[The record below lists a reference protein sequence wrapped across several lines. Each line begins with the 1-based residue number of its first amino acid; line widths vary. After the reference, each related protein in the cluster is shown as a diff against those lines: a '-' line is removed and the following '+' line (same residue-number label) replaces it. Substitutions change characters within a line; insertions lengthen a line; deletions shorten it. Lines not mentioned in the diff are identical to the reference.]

1 MENNGQIS
9 ASNAQRD
16 SSSSTHSAGGSGGLN
31 LLMFSGSA
39 HYNYDNTQTN
49 ENENSVQA
57 SSGWSNARSSSA
69 SNSHTINTNFC
80 DSNEQCKT
88 GSSTSGGTVDTSRG
102 KSEEKELTVSFTLP
116 GNKDA
121 IENSK
126 DVVAAK
132 TFMSST
138 SGSIAVS
145 EVECQ
150 TYRSKID
157 LHDFPAFTDTFK
169 NVIVNLHDKSLELTP
184 YRFIVTKVGPT
195 TQSSTGM
202 KTVLN
207 TTTEQ
212 ALDRLFSNF
221 IGEFGTHFIE
231 DGSFGGKMVYKSNIK
246 NFNLE
251 SKNTQE
257 VKNCFDQIHQK
268 RLEKKFFNENEKNI
282 CSNQD
287 VQNQVEKSLQAED
300 VKFFSKGAHIANVEN
315 IAEWTASDFKDPDL
329 ISFKLY
335 PIMILFDKIIMRPKC
350 ITDNAG
356 NSININ
362 AITSWM
368 MPRYVALLKR
378 CKTMANHRVSDNG
391 SGCVRCPRRKI
402 PTQDGLG
409 CQSKNISTIIKSF
422 K

>member
-9 ASNAQRD
+9 ASNTQRD

-49 ENENSVQA
+49 ENENTISA
-57 SSGWSNARSSSA
+57 SRGWNNAKTSSA

-80 DSNEQCKT
+80 DSNEQCRT
-88 GSSTSGGTVDTSRG
+88 GSSTLGGSIDNSRGNSGG
-102 KSEEKELTVSFTLP
+102 KELTVSFSLP
-116 GNKDA
+116 GNEDA
-121 IENSK
+121 IFNSK
-126 DVVAAK
+126 DVVKANS
-132 TFMSST
+132 FMAST

-169 NVIVNLHDKSLELTP
+169 NVIVNLHHKSLELIP
-184 YRFIVTKVGPT
+184 YRFIVTKDGPT

-212 ALDRLFSNF
+212 TFDRIFSEF
-221 IGEFGTHFIE
+221 IAEFGTHFIE
-231 DGSFGGKMVYKSNIK
+231 DGSFGGKMVYKSSIK

-251 SKNTQE
+251 NENNLVAKS
-257 VKNCFDQIHQK
+257 CFDQIHQK
-268 RLEKKFFNENEKNI
+268 RLEKKFFNKNEKNI
-282 CSNQD
+282 CSNKD
-287 VQNQVEKSLQAED
+287 VQKQIERSLQVED
-300 VKFFSKGAHIANVEN
+300 VKFFSKGAHISNVEN
-315 IAEWTASDFKDPDL
+315 IAEWTASDFQNPDL

-335 PIMILFDKIIMRPKC
+335 PIMILFDKIIMRRKS

-356 NSININ
+356 NAININ

-368 MPRYVALLKR
+368 MPRYL
-378 CKTMANHRVSDNG
+378 
-391 SGCVRCPRRKI
+391 
-402 PTQDGLG
+402 
-409 CQSKNISTIIKSF
+409 
-422 K
+422 